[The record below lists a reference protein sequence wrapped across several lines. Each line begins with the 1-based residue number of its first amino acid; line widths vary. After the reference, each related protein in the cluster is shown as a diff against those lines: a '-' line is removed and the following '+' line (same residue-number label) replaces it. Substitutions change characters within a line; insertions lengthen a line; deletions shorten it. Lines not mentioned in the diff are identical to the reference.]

1 MDNREKLLQT
11 PKGFNNNRIEYFEE
25 LITPCDLHTLVPN
38 NFYCQKKID
47 DNRITVQN
55 IINQKD
61 KRFLM
66 IIGPCSIHNILQA
79 KEYAK
84 ELNKLAEQVKDKIYI
99 VMRVYFEKPRTT
111 TGWKGFINDPDLNNS
126 FNVNKGLKEAR
137 LLLLYLAGLGL
148 PVACEILDPITA
160 QYISDFVTWGAI
172 GARTTESQTHRQMV
186 SGLSF
191 PVGFKNGTSGNVD
204 IAADAMCSAKY
215 NHCFMGITDEGKPTI
230 CRTRGNP
237 NTHVILR
244 GGKDSPNYTKEY
256 VSNTEKILKDKGET
270 PRIMIDC
277 SHGNSG
283 KDYKNQFNVLRD
295 VISQIKNG
303 SDSIFGVMIESNL
316 NEGKQKLPKDVE
328 SLSANEVSN
337 QLKYGVSITDCCV
350 SITET
355 KTMLDFVYENL

>member
-1 MDNREKLLQT
+1 MESREKLLQT
-11 PKGFNNNRIEYFEE
+11 DKGFNNNRIEYFEE
-25 LITPCDLHTLVPN
+25 LITPVDLHSLVPN

-47 DNRITVQN
+47 NSRTIVEN
-55 IINQKD
+55 IINNKD

-79 KEYAK
+79 KEYAS
-84 ELNKLAEQVKDKIYI
+84 ELNRLLEKYKDKIYV

-111 TGWKGFINDPDLNNS
+111 TGWKGFINDPDLNNT

-137 LLLLYLAGLGL
+137 LLLLYLASLGL

-160 QYISDFVTWGAI
+160 QYISDLVTWGAI

-191 PVGFKNGTSGNVD
+191 PVGFKNGTSGNID
-204 IAADAMCSAKY
+204 IAADAMCSARY

-237 NTHVILR
+237 NTHIILR
-244 GGKDSPNYTKEY
+244 GGKNSPNYNKKSIKNAE
-256 VSNTEKILKDKGET
+256 EILKDKGE
-270 PRIMIDC
+270 PKRIMVDC
-277 SHGNSG
+277 SHGNSS
-283 KDYKNQFNVLRD
+283 KNYKNQFSVLKD
-295 VISQIKNG
+295 IISQIKEGNQ
-303 SDSIFGVMIESNL
+303 SIFGVMIESNL
-316 NEGKQKLPKDVE
+316 NEGKQKLPNNVE
-328 SLSANEVSN
+328 SLSVKDVSN

-350 SITET
+350 SIQETEE
-355 KTMLDFVYENL
+355 MLDFVYANI

>member
-1 MDNREKLLQT
+1 MEKREKLIQT
-11 PKGFNNNRIEYFEE
+11 DKGFNNNRIEYFEE
-25 LITPCDLHTLVPN
+25 LITPCDLHSLVPN

-47 DNRITVQN
+47 NNRIIVEN
-55 IINQKD
+55 IINKSD
-61 KRFLM
+61 TRFLM
-66 IIGPCSIHNILQA
+66 IIGPCSIHNISQT
-79 KEYAK
+79 KEYAN
-84 ELNKLAEQVKDKIYI
+84 ELNKLSEKVKDKIYI
-99 VMRVYFEKPRTT
+99 IMRVYFEKPRTT

-137 LLLLYLAGLGL
+137 LLLLYLASLGL

-191 PVGFKNGTSGNVD
+191 PVGFKNGTDGNIN
-204 IAADAMCSAKY
+204 IAADAMCSARY

-244 GGKDSPNYTKEY
+244 GSNNKPNYYKES
-256 VSNTEKILKDKGET
+256 VNEVEKTLKNKGELS
-270 PRIMIDC
+270 RIMIDC
-277 SHGNSG
+277 SHGNSC
-283 KDYKNQFNVLRD
+283 KDYKNQFKVLKD
-295 VISQIKNG
+295 VISQIKDGNK
-303 SDSIFGVMIESNL
+303 SIFGVMIESNL
-316 NEGKQKLPKDVE
+316 NEGKQKLPNNVE
-328 SLSANEVSN
+328 SFSGNDVSN

-350 SITET
+350 SIQETE
-355 KTMLDFVYENL
+355 KMLDFVYDNL

>member
-1 MDNREKLLQT
+1 MIDSTLQYLSQVLSCVLSTDSFTGYMNAPCVDGLLT
-11 PKGFNNNRIEYFEE
+11 KSKAINSKSGCTSCASLPFSFTVSTEPIPLEDIPN
-25 LITPCDLHTLVPN
+25 LI
-38 NFYCQKKID
+38 
-47 DNRITVQN
+47 
-55 IINQKD
+55 
-61 KRFLM
+61 
-66 IIGPCSIHNILQA
+66 
-79 KEYAK
+79 
-84 ELNKLAEQVKDKIYI
+84 
-99 VMRVYFEKPRTT
+99 
-111 TGWKGFINDPDLNNS
+111 PDLNNS

-137 LLLLYLAGLGL
+137 LLLLYLSGLGL

-204 IAADAMCSAKY
+204 IAADAMCSARY

-244 GGKDSPNYTKEY
+244 GGKDTPNYTKEY

-328 SLSANEVSN
+328 SLSANEVTN